1 MCKCMKCCS
10 CSVSAND
17 THHNKKQ
24 QIQNKT
30 RYRQR
35 NHNQNSSTDCF
46 DSPKFYRRTTFI
58 KSDRRIHSA
67 EFIAYKRKEY
77 KIDETNHQC
86 KTQAKEYFFIYQRI
100 YKRIYT
106 PCKSWQK
113 IYNICYFQDGIFSEF
128 IEEKQTS
135 CFQRQHP
142 FQLCGIY
149 RKINAAW
156 IQIKLLQFSKCRR
169 HFILK
174 ENMSRKI
181 AALFLCKFIFFA
193 SMHCHN
199 HIIAYI
205 KFYFKQNVI
214 ESHILC
220 L

>member
-1 MCKCMKCCS
+1 MRLTTNVKHK
-10 CSVSAND
+10 
-17 THHNKKQ
+17 
-24 QIQNKT
+24 
-30 RYRQR
+30 
-35 NHNQNSSTDCF
+35 
-46 DSPKFYRRTTFI
+46 PK
-58 KSDRRIHSA
+58 
-67 EFIAYKRKEY
+67 
-77 KIDETNHQC
+77 
-86 KTQAKEYFFIYQRI
+86 
-100 YKRIYT
+100 
-106 PCKSWQK
+106 
-113 IYNICYFQDGIFSEF
+113 NISLYISEF
-128 IEEKQTS
+128 ANEYTLHAKVGKKYIIYAIFRTGFFLNSLKKSKHLVFSVNT
-135 CFQRQHP
+135 P

-193 SMHCHN
+193 SMYCHN

-214 ESHILC
+214 EGHILY

>member
-1 MCKCMKCCS
+1 MRLTTNVKHKPKNIS
-10 CSVSAND
+10 LYISEFTNEYTLHAKVG
-17 THHNKKQ
+17 KK
-24 QIQNKT
+24 
-30 RYRQR
+30 
-35 NHNQNSSTDCF
+35 
-46 DSPKFYRRTTFI
+46 
-58 KSDRRIHSA
+58 
-67 EFIAYKRKEY
+67 
-77 KIDETNHQC
+77 
-86 KTQAKEYFFIYQRI
+86 
-100 YKRIYT
+100 
-106 PCKSWQK
+106 
-113 IYNICYFQDGIFSEF
+113 NICYFQDGIFSEF
-128 IEEKQTS
+128 IKEKQTS

-156 IQIKLLQFSKCRR
+156 IQIKLLQFLKCRR

-193 SMHCHN
+193 SMYCHN